1 MACIQTGYSSW
12 LGGALMDDFLWVEK
26 YRPQTIDDCIL
37 PNHIKKTF
45 KDVVNGGELHNM
57 LLTGTA
63 GTGKTTV
70 ARALC
75 NELDLDYLLVNGS
88 EESGIDTLRN
98 KIKQFAS
105 TISLQGGYKVVIL
118 DEADY
123 LNPQSTQPALRG
135 FIEEFSANCRF
146 ILTCNFKNRIIEPLH
161 SRCSVVEFNISKKD
175 STELC
180 GSFLA
185 RCKHILDTEKV
196 DYETPVVAELIMKH
210 MPDWRRVLNELQ
222 RYSVSGKIDTGILI
236 TLSDVALNDLM
247 EHLKLKNFKLMRQW
261 VADNI
266 DTEPAAIFRKIYDN
280 MADHVEPTSIPQL
293 VLILADYQYKN
304 AFVADHELNIV
315 ACCTEIM
322 AGVKFK

>member
-1 MACIQTGYSSW
+1 MNE
-12 LGGALMDDFLWVEK
+12 FLWVEK
-26 YRPQTIDDCIL
+26 YRPKTISECIL
-37 PNHIKKTF
+37 TPDLYKTF
-45 KDVVNGGELHNM
+45 TQSIEQGEIQNM
-57 LLTGTA
+57 MFTGTA

-75 NELDLDYLLVNGS
+75 NVLDLDYIIINGS

-105 TISLQGGYKVVIL
+105 SVSLSGGYKVVIL

-161 SRCSVVEFNISKKD
+161 SRCSVIEFAIPKK
-175 STELC
+175 EREALA
-180 GSFLA
+180 GSFMT
-185 RCKHILDTEKV
+185 RIMNILKAEMINYDEQV
-196 DYETPVVAELIMKH
+196 IAELIMKYF
-210 MPDWRRVLNELQ
+210 PDFRRTINELQ
-222 RYSVSGKIDTGILI
+222 RYATFGKIDSGILVNATDI
-236 TLSDVALNDLM
+236 TINTLM
-247 EHLKLKNFKLMRQW
+247 DSLRLKDFKKMRQW

-266 DTEPAAIFRKIYDN
+266 DIEPASMFRKIYDN
-280 MADHVEPTSIPQL
+280 MNEHVEPSSIPQM

-304 AFVADHELNIV
+304 SFVADHELNMV